1 MKEQFKTIILPPLP
15 IVGYLKILTTPSN
28 IIFSVKFSQKSPAT
42 NETEF
47 SNRCYNEFKTYL
59 SGQSQKI
66 NLPSALFLKSD
77 FQFKILDEINKIPY
91 GEKRTYKD
99 IGDSIQSKAFQAI
112 GSVCRN
118 NPLILI
124 YPCHRVVGKQ
134 NPLFYIG
141 GDKMKKNLHDLEKFF
156 RQS

>member
-28 IIFSVKFSQKSPAT
+28 IIFSVKFSLKSPAT
-42 NETEF
+42 EETEF
-47 SNRCYNEFKTYL
+47 SDHCYNELKSYL

-66 NLPSALFLKSD
+66 NLPSVLFLKSD
-77 FQFKILDEINKIPY
+77 FKLKILDEINKIPY
-91 GEKRTYKD
+91 GGKRTYKD

-112 GSVCRN
+112 GSACRN

-141 GDKMKKNLHDLEKFF
+141 GDRMKKDLHNLEKSV
-156 RQS
+156 RQN